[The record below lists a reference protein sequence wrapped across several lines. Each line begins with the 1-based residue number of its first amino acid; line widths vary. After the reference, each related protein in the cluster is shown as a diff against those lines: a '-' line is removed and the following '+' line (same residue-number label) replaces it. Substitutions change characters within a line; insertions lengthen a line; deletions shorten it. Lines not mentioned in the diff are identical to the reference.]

1 MGADTK
7 VSKVRVGEGFGCR
20 DSQTRLE
27 RQHPAQQVGCL
38 QMVDVLKIVIF
49 KTGNDSLKLPALLV
63 TPCPLASFNV
73 SLVISSKLF
82 PSSSNYNMIFKRG
95 GQAAREHHAP
105 LHRRD
110 FSSHNPIFMIIPN
123 LRIQL
128 GKDASNLRPR
138 AYYHTITLSY
148 FHTFILSY
156 YHTIIAS

>member
-7 VSKVRVGEGFGCR
+7 VSKVRVGEGFGRR

-82 PSSSNYNMIFKRG
+82 PSSSNYNYNIIFERE
-95 GQAAREHHAP
+95 GQAEREHHAP

-110 FSSHNPIFMIIPN
+110 FSSHKIPF
-123 LRIQL
+123 
-128 GKDASNLRPR
+128 S
-138 AYYHTITLSY
+138 
-148 FHTFILSY
+148 
-156 YHTIIAS
+156 